1 MDRPNDRI
9 PAAPAA
15 AGTWQIRF
23 EPGIT
28 KENVERI
35 ADYAVAEGMAPA
47 DSAAFLRT
55 GRDPRFWFSGVL
67 DSTEVD
73 ACRQVLRKVVNN
85 EPTADQDLAP
95 IRGLIQR
102 FDDWLR
108 DLAYPREEIYDAD
121 DSFFDFD

>member
-1 MDRPNDRI
+1 MDRPNNQI
-9 PAAPAA
+9 PAAAA
-15 AGTWQIRF
+15 HAGTWQIHF
-23 EPGIT
+23 DPGLT

-35 ADYAVAEGMAPA
+35 ADYAIAEGMGAP
-47 DSAAFLRT
+47 DSADFLRA

-67 DSTEVD
+67 DSAEVD
-73 ACRQVLRKVVNN
+73 ACRQVLRKVVQG
-85 EPTADQDLAP
+85 EPTTDQDLAP
-95 IRGLIQR
+95 IREFIRR